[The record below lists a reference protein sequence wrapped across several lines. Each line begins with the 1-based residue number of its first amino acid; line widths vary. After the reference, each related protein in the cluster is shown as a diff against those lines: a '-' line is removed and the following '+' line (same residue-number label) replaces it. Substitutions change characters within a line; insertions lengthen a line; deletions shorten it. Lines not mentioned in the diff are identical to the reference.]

1 MKITIEHSAL
11 NKALG
16 IVQAVVA
23 GQKRTSVQILSHV
36 MIEAADNICT
46 LTTTDLEMQ
55 VKNSLPA
62 IVTEAGRITVPV
74 QLLFGI
80 VRALPEGAQI
90 DLTLGEDGQL
100 ALNAGKA
107 QFSLHTLPADEFPDF
122 ASGSFPHEFSLP
134 APSLRDLI
142 EKTRFAISMD
152 EGRYYLNGIYF
163 HIPKKPKNVLRAVAT
178 DGYRLALCDVKMPEG
193 AQALPGIIVP
203 RKTVAELHRFI
214 ENSEESV
221 TINLSK
227 TMICYSCEGM
237 TLTSKI
243 IDGSFPDYAR
253 IIPDQNDK
261 ILTIS
266 NEDLTLALRRVNAVF
281 VDPPLMNTPL
291 IKIALEKKKLSL
303 FGVCSGRGSA
313 QEDVEI
319 DYDNDSI
326 EIGFNPNFLLDIT
339 ERIGEKVRIEMA
351 SADIAAVLRD
361 DAQETQ
367 KESQNENLG
376 SALYV
381 LMPMRV

>member
-11 NKALG
+11 IKALG
-16 IVQAVVA
+16 TVQAIVA
-23 GQKRTSVQILSHV
+23 GQTRTSVQILSHV

-80 VRALPEGAQI
+80 TRALPEGAQV
-90 DLTLGEDGQL
+90 DLALGEDGQL
-100 ALNAGKA
+100 TLKAGKSRFA
-107 QFSLHTLPADEFPDF
+107 LHTLPADEFPDL
-122 ASGSFPHEFSLP
+122 AAGAFPHEFALP
-134 APSLRDLI
+134 AAALRNLI
-142 EKTRFAISMD
+142 EKTRFAISTD

-163 HIPKKPKNVLRAVAT
+163 HQPKKPKDVLRAVAT
-178 DGYRLALCDVKMPEG
+178 DGYRLALCDVKLPEG
-193 AQALPGIIVP
+193 ADALPGVIVP

-214 ENSEESV
+214 ENSEEPV

-253 IIPDQNDK
+253 IIPEQNEK
-261 ILTIS
+261 VLTIA
-266 NEDLTLALRRVNAVF
+266 NKDFTFALRRVNAVF
-281 VDPPLMNTPL
+281 VDSPPMSTPL
-291 IKIALEKKKLSL
+291 IKLALDKKKLSL
-303 FGVCSGRGSA
+303 SGVCSGRGSA
-313 QEDVEI
+313 HEDIDI
-319 DYDNDSI
+319 DYESEAI
-326 EIGFNPNFLLDIT
+326 EIGFNPDFLLDIT
-339 ERIGEKVRIEMA
+339 ERIGEKVRVEMA
-351 SADIAAVLRD
+351 SPDVAAILRD
-361 DAQETQ
+361 AAPQ
-367 KESQNENLG
+367 ESQNENSG
-376 SALYV
+376 NTLYV